1 MISTYYRSSITGVI
15 FNDYE
20 LARMKQVIGDKRVN
34 QFLESGVFFELRN
47 LPSIERI
54 LNSGGSYVCAI
65 SRCREIYPDI
75 SAREADNHIKKL
87 KDKVMRARSSCVK

>member
-20 LARMKQVIGDKRVN
+20 LARMKQVIGDKRIN
-34 QFLESGVFFELRN
+34 QFLKDGVFFELRN

-54 LNSGGSYVCAI
+54 LNSGGSYVCAM

-75 SAREADNHIKKL
+75 STKEADNHIKKL
-87 KDKVMRARSSCVK
+87 KDKVMRARSICEK